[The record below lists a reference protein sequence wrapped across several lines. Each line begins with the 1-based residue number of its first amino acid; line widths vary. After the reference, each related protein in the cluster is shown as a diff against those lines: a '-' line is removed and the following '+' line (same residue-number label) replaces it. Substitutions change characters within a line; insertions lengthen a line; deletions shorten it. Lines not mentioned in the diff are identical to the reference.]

1 MRRSDQRRDA
11 VFALYQG
18 EVTGRPPLEL
28 LTAEAKPFTRQLV
41 AGVEAERAS
50 LDEEIARLSRGW
62 ELERIASLERS
73 IMRVALYEMRHR
85 DDIPLEVAIDEAV
98 NLAKEY
104 CGAEAPGFVNGILGS
119 AARELEE
126 APS

>member
-28 LTAEAKPFTRQLV
+28 IDREAKPFTRELI
-41 AGVEAERAS
+41 AGVADERAS
-50 LDEEIARLSRGW
+50 LDEEIGRLSHGW
-62 ELERIASLERS
+62 ELDRIASLERC

-85 DDIPLEVAIDEAV
+85 EDVPVEVAIDEAV

-119 AARELEE
+119 AARDVEE

>member
-1 MRRSDQRRDA
+1 MRRSDQRRAA

-18 EVTGRPPLEL
+18 EVTARPPLEL
-28 LTAEAKPFTRQLV
+28 LDSGARPFTRQLV
-41 AGVEAERAS
+41 TGVEDERGS

-62 ELERIASLERS
+62 ELDRIASLERC

-85 DDIPLEVAIDEAV
+85 EDVPIEVAIDEAV

-104 CGAEAPGFVNGILGS
+104 CGADAPGFVNGILGS
-119 AARELEE
+119 AARDLAE